1 MQFSSGT
8 DDQDLDE
15 AFKNP
20 AYAQTALQ
28 HHFKS
33 KTYAM
38 HCDNSHIPGRPV
50 ACSISPSFL
59 FDTDDFSERY
69 RFSGTSLSRPTALD
83 AMA

>member
-33 KTYAM
+33 KSYAM
-38 HCDNSHIPGRPV
+38 HHNSHLPGRPV

-59 FDTDDFSERY
+59 FDTDDFYERF
-69 RFSGTSLSRPTALD
+69 RTAGTSLSRPTALD